1 MRRNEV
7 EAGRQQ
13 GGLDDWGYRMM
24 IGLLEEV
31 HMSSFYTL
39 RAKGRSRLPVLLFL
53 VSSSHVLD
61 AGAGHLHTDVG
72 VLQLPRLVL
81 GGEGGYWADGGHLG
95 GRLVGDAAVPLRGL
109 GLSMRLWVRRRGGLG
124 LRGGLLRRRGRRG
137 LAHDL
142 ALGVPLVGGHLL
154 WLLLDGAGGVQSV
167 RGRLGGG
174 RVGVEALL
182 RGRRPRG
189 GRVAA
194 GAVLDAIGR
203 GRVGD
208 LKRESLA
215 ALARHL
221 LVLVLHRRGRGVRV
235 RVHGGDAGVAL
246 LGDEV
251 AVLRQAR
258 GPLEQLDAGVLLLRR
273 LLVARVGGVVLGRHG
288 VVVVGTARQAVAV
301 GGVWLRHAV
310 SARHVLAI
318 LGKGLRALD
327 KVAVVVHHV
336 RRPWHTVVA
345 LWCRRGIVI
354 ARLGRRVI
362 VL

>member
-1 MRRNEV
+1 M
-7 EAGRQQ
+7 
-13 GGLDDWGYRMM
+13 
-24 IGLLEEV
+24 
-31 HMSSFYTL
+31 
-39 RAKGRSRLPVLLFL
+39 
-53 VSSSHVLD
+53 D
-61 AGAGHLHTDVG
+61 AGAGHLHRG
-72 VLQLPRLVL
+72 VDKLHLPWLVL
-81 GGEGGYWADGGHLG
+81 GGERGYWADGGHLG
-95 GRLVGDAAVPLRGL
+95 GRLVGDAAVPLRSL
-109 GLSMRLWVRRRGGLG
+109 GLAVGLRVRRRGRLG
-124 LRGGLLRRRGRRG
+124 LRGWLLLRRRGGRG

-154 WLLLDGAGGVQSV
+154 RLLLLDGAGGVQSV
-167 RGRLGGG
+167 RGRLGRG

-182 RGRRPRG
+182 RGRRPRR

-194 GAVLDAIGR
+194 GAILDAIGR
-203 GRVGD
+203 GRVGN
-208 LKRESLA
+208 LKREPLA

-221 LVLVLHRRGRGVRV
+221 LVLVLGMHGRGRGVRV

-258 GPLEQLDAGVLLLRR
+258 GPLEHLDAVVLLLRR

-288 VVVVGTARQAVAV
+288 VVVVGSARQAVAV
-301 GGVWLRHAV
+301 AVGLRHAV
-310 SARHVLAI
+310 AARHVLAV
-318 LGKGLRALD
+318 LGKGLGALD

-336 RRPWHTVVA
+336 RRPWDTVVA
-345 LWCRRGIVI
+345 LWCRRGVVI

>member
-1 MRRNEV
+1 MKLRP
-7 EAGRQQ
+7 ADIQQ

-53 VSSSHVLD
+53 VSNSHVLD

-72 VLQLPRLVL
+72 VLHLPRLVF

-95 GRLVGDAAVPLRGL
+95 RRLVGDAAVPLRGL
-109 GLSMRLWVRRRGGLG
+109 GLSMRLWVRRGGGLG
-124 LRGGLLRRRGRRG
+124 LRGWLLRRRGRRG

-142 ALGVPLVGGHLL
+142 ALGVPWVGRHLL
-154 WLLLDGAGGVQSV
+154 RLLLLDGAGGVQSV
-167 RGRLGGG
+167 RGGLGGG

-182 RGRRPRG
+182 RGRRPRS

-194 GAVLDAIGR
+194 RAVLDAIGR
-203 GRVGD
+203 GGVGN

-221 LVLVLHRRGRGVRV
+221 LVLVLGMHGRGRGVRV

-251 AVLRQAR
+251 AVLR
-258 GPLEQLDAGVLLLRR
+258 
-273 LLVARVGGVVLGRHG
+273 
-288 VVVVGTARQAVAV
+288 
-301 GGVWLRHAV
+301 
-310 SARHVLAI
+310 
-318 LGKGLRALD
+318 
-327 KVAVVVHHV
+327 
-336 RRPWHTVVA
+336 
-345 LWCRRGIVI
+345 
-354 ARLGRRVI
+354 
-362 VL
+362 